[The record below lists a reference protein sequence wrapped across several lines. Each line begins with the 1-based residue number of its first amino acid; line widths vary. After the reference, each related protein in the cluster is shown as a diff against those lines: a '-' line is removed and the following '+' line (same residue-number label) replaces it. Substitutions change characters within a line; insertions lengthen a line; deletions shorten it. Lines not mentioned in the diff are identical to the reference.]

1 MAAAGNENAVG
12 KEMCLR
18 SCEIPK
24 LPPYNPEAVTS
35 WFAVAETHFD
45 ALNCTDDLL
54 RFSAVLQALDETSL
68 MYAR

>member
-1 MAAAGNENAVG
+1 MAAAGNENAVA
-12 KEMCLR
+12 KEVCSR
-18 SCEIPK
+18 SLEIPK
-24 LPPYNPEAVTS
+24 LPPYNADAVTS

-45 ALNCTDDLL
+45 ALNCTDDMV